1 MRIQLCFLLICP
13 YAAALMVSPLA
24 SSNKPVLM
32 AARAPSTA
40 NRIIMQLDDNV
51 NESVEIKEES
61 MSPLKERLKAMEA
74 RNAKNGA
81 IVLGVLFAFILWVF
95 TLPPD
100 IRRSRSPLPD
110 VVSQVAIHYETCG
123 REVPCIRFDLSVDPK
138 SQQQIKAIISAATG
152 GD

>member
-1 MRIQLCFLLICP
+1 MRICFLLIFP

-40 NRIIMQLDDNV
+40 DRIIMQLDDNV
-51 NESVEIKEES
+51 NETVEIKEES

-74 RNAKNGA
+74 RNDKNGA

-95 TLPPD
+95 TLP
-100 IRRSRSPLPD
+100 
-110 VVSQVAIHYETCG
+110 
-123 REVPCIRFDLSVDPK
+123 
-138 SQQQIKAIISAATG
+138 
-152 GD
+152 